1 MEKVAA
7 TKPLKNIIQGQSVPP
22 APLTDDEAVKGFI
35 RQAFSSGSHL
45 MGTCAV
51 AKRELG
57 GVVNNRLIVY
67 GTSNI
72 RVVDASIIPLPIA
85 AHIQATVYAIA
96 ERATDLIKRD
106 SGNVAL

>member
-1 MEKVAA
+1 M
-7 TKPLKNIIQGQSVPP
+7 LKLF
-22 APLTDDEAVKGFI
+22 A
-35 RQAFSSGSHL
+35 
-45 MGTCAV
+45 
-51 AKRELG
+51 

-96 ERATDLIKRD
+96 KRVSPSRVSQATCSNMCLVLI
-106 SGNVAL
+106 